1 MFYNR
6 LSSSLILPE
15 GQGDLKVGL
24 DLRGL
29 FHPQRFYGSMRCQ
42 KKKEED
48 HDCLFKNVRGE
59 WLPVTFLLQK
69 REAEKGNSP
78 SVREIYHLTVR
89 FYPGLL
95 ISFFR
100 DRKDMPENPKM
111 S

>member
-15 GQGDLKVGL
+15 GRDDLKVGL
-24 DLRGL
+24 YLRGL

-42 KKKEED
+42 KKED

-69 REAEKGNSP
+69 REAKKDNSP
-78 SVREIYHLTVR
+78 SVVEIYRLTVR
-89 FYPGLL
+89 LHPGFP
-95 ISFFR
+95 ICFFR
-100 DRKDMPENPKM
+100 DRNDVPENPKM
-111 S
+111 C